1 MAELK
6 DRKQLQG
13 LRNEGQT
20 ACCRSMKGDPSS
32 SPQNLWKRGQVQ
44 QCIHSPIA
52 EETETE
58 ETLELADQ
66 LVQLNL
72 QSLGSASYH
81 VSQNK
86 AETD

>member
-32 SPQNLWKRGQVQ
+32 SPQTGRCCMCSNCSIGGGDRWILDVVAANL
-44 QCIHSPIA
+44 A
-52 EETETE
+52 TM
-58 ETLELADQ
+58 A
-66 LVQLNL
+66 
-72 QSLGSASYH
+72 Y
-81 VSQNK
+81 
-86 AETD
+86 